1 MMNSIRNTLTSYK
14 TKKFTKTKQSI
25 VYFLS
30 LWLNLYRD
38 KMGGLFLKRNY
49 PETPVLENQVIFEK
63 EPTLTLRF
71 RTLKKKNFLKINCF

>member
-1 MMNSIRNTLTSYK
+1 MMSFIRNISTFYK
-14 TKKFTKTKQSI
+14 KTQFIKTKQGV

-49 PETPVLENQVIFEK
+49 PETPVLEDHFFFEK
-63 EPTLTLRF
+63 EPTITLRF
-71 RTLKKKNFLKINCF
+71 RVVKKKNFLKINCF